1 MRARHDSEDLWGCC
15 PGGICPDIYSGKC
28 PELWPPAPEFAG
40 LRSHRMGSPIPQH
53 PQACLQR
60 QPVLSS
66 PYPPKEHLC
75 LPEVGPA
82 GNNSFET
89 LSRDT
94 PTPSALHPSSS
105 KLHDVGPNL
114 SSSGFLGHRLQQ
126 SKKNKLR
133 SEDEFQAWGKGS
145 EPVPT

>member
-1 MRARHDSEDLWGCC
+1 MRARHDSEDLGAAA

-28 PELWPPAPEFAG
+28 PEPWPPAPEFAG
-40 LRSHRMGSPIPQH
+40 LRLTRMGSPIPQC
-53 PQACLQR
+53 PQA
-60 QPVLSS
+60 LSS
-66 PYPPKEHLC
+66 VSLSCPHLTPPKEHLC

-94 PTPSALHPSSS
+94 PPSALHPSSS

-114 SSSGFLGHRLQQ
+114 SSPWFLG
-126 SKKNKLR
+126 
-133 SEDEFQAWGKGS
+133 A
-145 EPVPT
+145 